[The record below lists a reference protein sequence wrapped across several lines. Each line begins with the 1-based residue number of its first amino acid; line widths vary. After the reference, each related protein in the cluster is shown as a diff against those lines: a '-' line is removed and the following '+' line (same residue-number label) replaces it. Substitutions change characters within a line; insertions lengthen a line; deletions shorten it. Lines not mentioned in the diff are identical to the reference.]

1 MPLFAGSCS
10 HRPTPPA
17 LSNRAFVWTLFLAT
31 LLAGALAL
39 AAPAAQAQISYD

>member
-1 MPLFAGSCS
+1 MSSFAGLCS
-10 HRPTPPA
+10 QSPACPTR
-17 LSNRAFVWTLFLAT
+17 SSRAFVWTLFLAT